1 MVALLAAPAWAVSE
15 RERRDDIA
23 EELERL
29 AEQVDEAA
37 AEEADALAELELTR
51 RAKTELDVAL
61 AGLDRRIAGAQAELA
76 AGERALTEAEAVHRR
91 AARRSE
97 AARSRVAASQQV
109 LRDQAVSQFMHH
121 GVEASTLDV
130 FLRVRDLRALHDA
143 AAFVGAVAGFQADV
157 VRQHRRLQ
165 GDTADLER
173 RAEHARHEAERRRQ
187 EVASHTREL
196 EAARSDQ
203 AGALAEVEAEEG
215 REEQLVATVQATR
228 DDYEA
233 RMAALEAESQSITA
247 LLRQRQ
253 AAQPA
258 ARAPTPAASDGPDGD
273 QNRAGAD
280 EPDEPSRPRD
290 RVEADG
296 EPPRAEAVTPAGG
309 RKLRYPLANPLVTS
323 GYGYRIHP
331 IYGTRRLHAGVDLR
345 GATGTAVLA
354 AGDGTV
360 VFAGPRGGYGNTLII
375 DHGGSIA
382 TLYAHQSRLAVS
394 EGQVV
399 RPGQA
404 IGAVGSTGLSSGPH
418 LHFEVRV
425 NGTPVDP
432 LNYV

>member
-1 MVALLAAPAWAVSE
+1 MVALLAAPAGAVSQS
-15 RERRDDIA
+15 ERRDEIA

-37 AEEADALAELELTR
+37 AEEADVLAELELTR
-51 RAKTELDVAL
+51 RAKAELDGAL
-61 AGLDRRIAGAQAELA
+61 AGLDRRMAGAQAELA
-76 AGERALTEAEAVHRR
+76 AGERALAEAEAHHRR

-109 LRDQAVSQFMHH
+109 LRDQAVSRFMHH

-130 FLRVRDLRALHDA
+130 FLQVRDLRALHDA

-157 VRQHRRLQ
+157 VHQHRRLE
-165 GDTADLER
+165 GETAELER

-187 EVASHTREL
+187 EVAGHARDL
-196 EAARSDQ
+196 EAARSEQ
-203 AGALAEVEAEEG
+203 VAALAEVEAEEG
-215 REEQLVATVQATR
+215 REEQLVTTVQATR

-253 AAQPA
+253 AAQSPERAPSPA
-258 ARAPTPAASDGPDGD
+258 ANDGPDGG
-273 QNRAGAD
+273 GAAASD
-280 EPDEPSRPRD
+280 EGTSGRD
-290 RVEADG
+290 RVETDA
-296 EPPRAEAVTPAGG
+296 EPPSSQAVTPAGG
-309 RKLRYPLANPLVTS
+309 RNLSYPLANPVVTS

-331 IYGTRRLHAGVDLR
+331 IYGTRRLHAGIDLR
-345 GATGTAVLA
+345 GATGTTVVA
-354 AGDGTV
+354 AGGGTV

-394 EGQVV
+394 QGQVV